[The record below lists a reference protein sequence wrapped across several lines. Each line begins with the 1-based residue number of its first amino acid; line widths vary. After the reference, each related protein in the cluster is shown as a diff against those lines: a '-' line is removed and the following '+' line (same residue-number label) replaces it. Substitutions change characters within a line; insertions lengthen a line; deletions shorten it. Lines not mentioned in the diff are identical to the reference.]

1 METNPY
7 AAYFARLDELVPKLE
22 DNMLDETEGP
32 ELADLVR
39 RAAFFVANTLN
50 TAAVTSP
57 HLILQPETVEGETG
71 DPSKQEPGTT

>member
-1 METNPY
+1 MSNPY
-7 AAYFARLDELVPKLE
+7 APFFARLDELVPKLE
-22 DNMLDETEGP
+22 DNMLDEQEGP

-50 TAAVTSP
+50 TAAVASP

-71 DPSKQEPGTT
+71 EADSRPPG